1 MHITAVKKIF
11 LILQSPVGM
20 AAGRIPAACEN
31 SGRDVRSG
39 FMLSIGGFLKKVSCT
54 ALADSR

>member
-1 MHITAVKKIF
+1 MQITAVKKIF
-11 LILQSPVGM
+11 FILQSPVCF
-20 AAGRIPAACEN
+20 AAERAPAACEN